1 LSREKLPEEVERAVA
16 RLRSRLADLYPDAR
30 AYLFGSYANGTWL
43 EDSDLDILI
52 VSERFRGQS
61 FAERIAKV
69 RRLVPNDVSFEILAY
84 TLEEFERAKTRS
96 VVIQDASTYWRRIV

>member
-16 RLRSRLADLYPDAR
+16 RLRSRLTDRYPGAR

-43 EDSDLDILI
+43 EDSDLDILLI
-52 VSERFRGQS
+52 SDGFRGQS
-61 FAERIAKV
+61 FAERIANV
-69 RRLVPNDVSFEILAY
+69 RRLLANDASFEILAY

-96 VVIQDASTYWRRIV
+96 VVIQDASKYWRRII

>member
-1 LSREKLPEEVERAVA
+1 LSREKLPDEVERAVG
-16 RLRSRLADLYPDAR
+16 RLTSRLTARYPDAR

-61 FAERIAKV
+61 FAERVAKV
-69 RRLVPNDVSFEILAY
+69 RRLLPSDASFEILAY
-84 TLEEFERAKTRS
+84 TVEEFERAKTRS
-96 VVIQDASTYWRRIV
+96 VVIQDASRYWRRVI

>member
-1 LSREKLPEEVERAVA
+1 LSRDKLPKEVERAVA
-16 RLRSRLADLYPDAR
+16 RLRSRLSDRYPDAR

-43 EDSDLDILI
+43 EDSDLDILL
-52 VSERFRGQS
+52 VSERFSGQS

-69 RRLVPNDVSFEILAY
+69 RRLAPNDVPFEILAY

-96 VVIQDASTYWRRIV
+96 VVIQDASTYWRRIM

>member
-16 RLRSRLADLYPDAR
+16 RLRSRLIDRYPDAR
-30 AYLFGSYANGTWL
+30 AYLFGSFANGTWL
-43 EDSDLDILI
+43 EDSDLDIVV

-84 TLEEFERAKTRS
+84 TAEEFERAKRRS
-96 VVIQDASTYWRRIV
+96 VVIQDASTCWRKIM

>member
-16 RLRSRLADLYPDAR
+16 QLRSRLTDRYPYAR

-43 EDSDLDILI
+43 QDSDLDILL
-52 VSERFRGQS
+52 VSDRFRGQS
-61 FAERIAKV
+61 FAERIANV
-69 RRLVPNDVSFEILAY
+69 RRLLPNDASFEILAY

-96 VVIQDASTYWRRIV
+96 VVIQDAGTYWRRII